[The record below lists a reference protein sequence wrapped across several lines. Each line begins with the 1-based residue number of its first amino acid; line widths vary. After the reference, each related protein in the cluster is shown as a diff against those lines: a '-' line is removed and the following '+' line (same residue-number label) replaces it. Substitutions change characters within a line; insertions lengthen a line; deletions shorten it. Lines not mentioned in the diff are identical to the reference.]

1 MGTLRTIGIWAMIVG
16 GIVGMVVCG
25 QMVVCGRGT
34 IAFAQG
40 QPRPTLEPT
49 WQPLRLET
57 REPTIPA
64 TFPSAVSPT
73 YFPTPTPTSTHMAS
87 PTPTSVLFPTYTP
100 SPSLWQRTVPQS
112 RLPQAG
118 EETQQQNHQR
128 LYVALALSLMC
139 WVVGSAILV
148 VVRQKS

>member
-1 MGTLRTIGIWAMIVG
+1 MIVG

-25 QMVVCGRGT
+25 QMALCGRGT

-57 REPTIPA
+57 REPTH
-64 TFPSAVSPT
+64 
-73 YFPTPTPTSTHMAS
+73 FPTPTPTSTHMAS